1 MNAMSTQPRPLVTVE
16 QYLRIERAAQFRSE
30 YIEGEVIAMPGGS
43 RNHALIAAEVL
54 IRLGPQLRG
63 TEFAVAGSD
72 TRLFCRQA
80 AVLTY
85 PDCVVFSDNAT
96 FLDDDEDTLTDAT
109 VIVEVLSPSTRNFD
123 RGEKFR
129 CYRGLP
135 SFQEYLLLEQ
145 DAIRAEH
152 YVRQPDGTWLLREV
166 SGASAEIVFD
176 SIGCRLILGELYSR
190 AKIEPQRL

>member
-1 MNAMSTQPRPLVTVE
+1 MSTQPGPLVTVE

-30 YIEGEVIAMPGGS
+30 YIEGEVVAMSGGS
-43 RNHALIAAEVL
+43 RNHAFIAAEVL
-54 IRLGPQLRG
+54 ALLNFQLRG
-63 TEFAVAGSD
+63 RPCGVAGSD
-72 TRLFCRQA
+72 LRLFCKQA
-80 AVLTY
+80 NVLTY
-85 PDCVVFSDNAT
+85 PDLVIACEPAKY
-96 FLDDDEDTLTDAT
+96 LDDDEDTLTDAT

-135 SFQEYLLLEQ
+135 SFREYLLLEQ

-152 YVRQPDGTWLLREV
+152 YVRQPDGTWLLREL
-166 SGASAEIVFD
+166 SGANTEIVLD